1 MLNMNEVRRIVVKV
15 GSSTLTYDN
24 GKPNIRRIER
34 LVRTISDLQNRGF
47 EMVLVSSGA
56 VAVGTAKLG
65 LAERPKELSV
75 KQAAAAVGQCELM
88 HIYDKMF
95 LEYGINVAQILL
107 TRENIVDDDQRTNI
121 HNTFTALTKIGVVP
135 IINEN
140 DTVATAEL
148 KHIENFGD
156 NDTLSAVVARMCD
169 ADLLVIFS
177 DIDGLYDSNPR
188 TYPQAKLIGHVGK
201 IDAKI
206 RRMAGGAGSAHWRT
220 NKVTRGL
227 VRGLESARP
236 SISEKII
243 QQIGTHACHNRG
255 QRIVI
260 AEVLDV
266 LPARRVATRVV
277 FVDDGQ

>member
-107 TRENIVDDDQRTNI
+107 TGVDVEHEGRRLNFQ
-121 HNTFTALTKIGVVP
+121 NTLTRLLELGALP

-140 DTVATAEL
+140 DTVATDE
-148 KHIENFGD
+148 ITSIGD
-156 NDTLSAVVARMCD
+156 NDTLAAIVTCCIH
-169 ADLLVIFS
+169 ADLLVLLS
-177 DIDGLYDSNPR
+177 DIDGLYTANPH
-188 TYPQAKLIGHVGK
+188 THPDAKLIPLVER
-201 IDAKI
+201 ITPEVLALAD
-206 RRMAGGAGSAHWRT
+206 GAGSALGTGGMSTKLRAAQM
-220 NKVTRGL
+220 VTAEG
-227 VRGLESARP
+227 ADM
-236 SISEKII
+236 
-243 QQIGTHACHNRG
+243 
-255 QRIVI
+255 VI
-260 AEVLDV
+260 ANGSHPELLYDIADGR
-266 LPARRVATRVV
+266 PAGTR
-277 FVDDGQ
+277 FAGRKEG